1 MRIVEWGILEILYCG
16 SICYF
21 CRCNTVCVESCVS
34 CSPVW
39 VLKFFKFGP
48 DGCLSFFE
56 SSIGS
61 RRALIDW
68 STSSKS
74 VIEVLVVPAGL
85 EDKDDN
91 HDVKDG
97 KSNKD
102 ETEYLSTSE
111 STDESLMDGG
121 SASVGNSGVGIDSD
135 SHTNVTGK
143 DGGHWSGKVG
153 GGGVWEVGW
162 GSFHA
167 HLEEID
173 SGSENDGEGAWPD
186 GKPDVFFVKESF
198 GTLKKNKNG

>member
-1 MRIVEWGILEILYCG
+1 M
-16 SICYF
+16 
-21 CRCNTVCVESCVS
+21 
-34 CSPVW
+34 
-39 VLKFFKFGP
+39 LKFFKFGP

-111 STDESLMDGG
+111 SGDETSMAAL
-121 SASVGNSGVGIDSD
+121 STSEGNSGVGIDSD
-135 SHTNVTGK
+135 SHALQAYAPVSCKTLPI
-143 DGGHWSGKVG
+143 H
-153 GGGVWEVGW
+153 
-162 GSFHA
+162 F
-167 HLEEID
+167 I
-173 SGSENDGEGAWPD
+173 
-186 GKPDVFFVKESF
+186 ESYIHHCCLSLGF
-198 GTLKKNKNG
+198 G